1 MSITIEKG
9 VPIPARAGVGGLTKW
24 PLRGMEVGDS
34 FAAPVPEGAT
44 VAKFQANLATCIAS
58 YTRSQHGRGKQFVTR
73 RAEDHSHVRVWRIE
87 DKADLLAVVAPVV
100 APTATARV
108 HSLDDHVPTKRVGRP
123 PKAEREA
130 AYADAAPTSRIV
142 KGSRY

>member
-9 VPIPARAGVGGLTKW
+9 VPIPAHAGVGGLTKW
-24 PLRGMEVGDS
+24 PLREMEVGDS

-100 APTATARV
+100 APTATAKV
-108 HSLDDHVPTKRVGRP
+108 SSGSVPTVLVPTVRLSSAIAPASSEHGS
-123 PKAEREA
+123 AE
-130 AYADAAPTSRIV
+130 YTSS
-142 KGSRY
+142 SRF